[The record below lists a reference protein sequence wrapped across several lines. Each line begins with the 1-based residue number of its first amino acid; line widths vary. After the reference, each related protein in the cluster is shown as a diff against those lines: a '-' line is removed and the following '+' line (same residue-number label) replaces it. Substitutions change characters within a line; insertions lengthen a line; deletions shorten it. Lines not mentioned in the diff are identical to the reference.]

1 MKKRVLSLS
10 VICAALLSANEQKL
24 DEIVV
29 TVQRSEQ
36 SINDISKSISVVSKE
51 KIEET
56 MPSSVP
62 SILASEPGIYF
73 APNSQQTGQVV
84 IRGFSTQN
92 NRAPLFIDGNR
103 VRGRNTLEYMM
114 VDPNQVERIEVA
126 RGPASSLYGT
136 DSFGGIINVISK
148 RASGDVFGD
157 FAMSD
162 SYISSQFSS
171 VGKDSANRLQ
181 LGFVGHGFDALLGLN
196 YKTGRDYNTPE
207 GKIPNSNYLSRSFDF
222 IGGYSFSHKHRVEL
236 QARYSHVNAGRA
248 GGQFAAPGM
257 ASKQGVLRRY
267 MTTDPITEKYLS
279 LGYKGEIYD
288 NTNLDLSLYRREYY
302 THMRIIPDA
311 NKNTYNDVYVIG
323 PVVYGGRAILKHTGD
338 KLDTTFGMDWYH
350 QNKDSSEQ
358 SVNSGKRNIT
368 SPRATQLNIATFGLL
383 EYNFDNGAILSGS
396 LRYDY
401 FNTSVKINELDENI
415 KRIFDNL
422 EGDIK
427 NKKLT
432 YGLGAIIPSGI
443 ENLSLIANL
452 NSIFR
457 APTTDETANIS
468 TAVTNA
474 TYYSVP
480 NPSLKPEAGMSY
492 EIGLRYDNNAIK
504 AELIGFLGEYKDLI
518 ISKNT
523 GRKASDGKAINQLQ
537 NIGRSQIKGIEAS
550 LAMQITNELSAK
562 TNIAYLRGKDKDS
575 GANLPQ
581 IMPLFG
587 YISLKYKPEF
597 FANSFVEYSGNW
609 EASRT
614 KVDETQERK
623 RAGYFVHNFYL
634 GKELNNIAGF
644 KKFNL
649 NFGIENIFNKKYASP
664 VVPEAINYPVS
675 PTNPLL
681 NPGRNFKIGF
691 KANF

>member
-1 MKKRVLSLS
+1 MKG
-10 VICAALLSANEQKL
+10 
-24 DEIVV
+24 DEFSGLVFYDKNGAV
-29 TVQRSEQ
+29 F
-36 SINDISKSISVVSKE
+36 SKSE
-51 KIEET
+51 
-56 MPSSVP
+56 
-62 SILASEPGIYF
+62 A
-73 APNSQQTGQVV
+73 
-84 IRGFSTQN
+84 
-92 NRAPLFIDGNR
+92 
-103 VRGRNTLEYMM
+103 
-114 VDPNQVERIEVA
+114 
-126 RGPASSLYGT
+126 
-136 DSFGGIINVISK
+136 
-148 RASGDVFGD
+148 
-157 FAMSD
+157 
-162 SYISSQFSS
+162 
-171 VGKDSANRLQ
+171 Q
-181 LGFVGHGFDALLGLN
+181 L
-196 YKTGRDYNTPE
+196 
-207 GKIPNSNYLSRSFDF
+207 
-222 IGGYSFSHKHRVEL
+222 IG
-236 QARYSHVNAGRA
+236 
-248 GGQFAAPGM
+248 
-257 ASKQGVLRRY
+257 
-267 MTTDPITEKYLS
+267 
-279 LGYKGEIYD
+279 
-288 NTNLDLSLYRREYY
+288 
-302 THMRIIPDA
+302 
-311 NKNTYNDVYVIG
+311 
-323 PVVYGGRAILKHTGD
+323 
-338 KLDTTFGMDWYH
+338 
-350 QNKDSSEQ
+350 
-358 SVNSGKRNIT
+358 
-368 SPRATQLNIATFGLL
+368 
-383 EYNFDNGAILSGS
+383 
-396 LRYDY
+396 
-401 FNTSVKINELDENI
+401 ENI

-457 APTTDETANIS
+457 APTTHETANIS

-480 NPSLKPEAGMSY
+480 NPSLQPEAGMSY

-609 EASRT
+609 AASRT

-623 RAGYFVHNFYL
+623 RAGYFVHNLYL